1 MLEDEKYQ
9 REAFKALLL
18 HQDYRVLE
26 ITDQTVCHHN
36 YQDEKVVAMETL
48 DLGKLQKNHF
58 SRIYAYFTD
67 KKEFEISPLL

>member
-1 MLEDEKYQ
+1 MKMLEDEIYQ

-36 YQDEKVVAMETL
+36 YHDEKVVAMETL
-48 DLGKLQKNHF
+48 DHF